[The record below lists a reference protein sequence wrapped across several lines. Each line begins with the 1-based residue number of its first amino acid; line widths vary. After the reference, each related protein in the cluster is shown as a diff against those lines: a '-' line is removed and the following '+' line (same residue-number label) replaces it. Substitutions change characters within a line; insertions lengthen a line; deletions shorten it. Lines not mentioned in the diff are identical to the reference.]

1 MSLNL
6 SNAKRRNV
14 APSPRGMAVS
24 LPSPIKYQSKRQSK
38 NQAPGNAVR
47 AFSKTLMGC
56 LALALLCVTGA
67 VSAQEPVVVSSKI
80 DTEGGVL
87 GQMILQRLES
97 GGIPVE
103 NRLQLGSTSIV
114 RSAIKA
120 GEIDLYP
127 EYTGNAAFFYD
138 KADSQVWKNAAKA
151 YEKAA
156 ELDREAE
163 GIVWL
168 TPANANN
175 TWAMSVRGDVAEK
188 NNLKTLED
196 LADYINAGKPFK
208 FAASAEFVESASALP
223 AFQEAYGFKL
233 TSDQLLI
240 LSGGNT
246 AATLR
251 AAAIN
256 SNNVNGAM
264 AYGTDG
270 GLNALGLKVMQ
281 DTKGVQPVYQP
292 TPIIRAS
299 VLKTYPKIRPL
310 LKPVFES
317 LDLETLQE
325 LNAKVAVEGAPAD
338 AVARDYLESLSLD

>member
-1 MSLNL
+1 MPCVSDGKLHKKSQTPL
-6 SNAKRRNV
+6 KRPYV
-14 APSPRGMAVS
+14 AMRSIMRSAAVLLLAVS
-24 LPSPIKYQSKRQSK
+24 SF
-38 NQAPGNAVR
+38 AW
-47 AFSKTLMGC
+47 
-56 LALALLCVTGA
+56 
-67 VSAQEPVVVSSKI
+67 AQEPVVISSKI

-97 GGIPVE
+97 GGVPVE
-103 NRLQLGSTSIV
+103 SRLQLGSTNIV

-138 KADSQVWKNAAKA
+138 KADSQVWKDAGKAYDMAAK
-151 YEKAA
+151 
-156 ELDREAE
+156 LDREGE
-163 GIVWL
+163 GIIWL
-168 TPANANN
+168 SPANANN
-175 TWAMSVRGDVAEK
+175 TWAMSVRGDIAER
-188 NNLKTLED
+188 NSLSTLED

-223 AFQEAYGFKL
+223 AFQKAYGFEL
-233 TSDQLLI
+233 TSDQLLV

-256 SNNVNGAM
+256 SNDVNGAM

-292 TPIIRAS
+292 TPIIRES
-299 VLKTYPKIRPL
+299 VLKQYPQIRSL
-310 LKPVFES
+310 LKPVFQS

-325 LNAKVAVEGAPAD
+325 LNAQVAVQGAPAES
-338 AVARDYLESLSLD
+338 VAREYLDSLNLE